1 MPEYVKN
8 TLGEAE
14 TGYIRKERLESRLLA
29 IFKQPIMVQHISERF
44 VFYAPR
50 LVTQDE
56 IDDLREVERL
66 EAGDY
71 DAILPHLRYPT
82 FLTRPEQSNIYV
94 YDSGS
99 SIEHHVFTNSD
110 MFEGHI
116 LTRPKPE
123 TRIVSI
129 CSQNSMKPLGITYT
143 AMRNLINHYSIGPAF
158 FDLLLA
164 FGDKP
169 QSSGAGHGGMT
180 VTHRG
185 DGSYDIQYL
194 FTYAEDHRTNGR
206 VLWTIRQICV
216 FHRYD
221 ASGSGNLWIL
231 LHARPCSK
239 VQQHLE
245 AAIRE
250 QRDELFSDWFALHSV
265 VLSSYLGNWRWC
277 IGKLGEEV
285 EKSVDTALT
294 FDPADTEDNK
304 RNLISLLKPQYL
316 GDKLLPLS
324 SRLGVA
330 LDIVQKLKNV
340 NTNIYSRRL
349 TSDTSSKHAADELEY
364 YTTVLQ
370 GYLGSISVLEKKVQG
385 VSDLL
390 AVSLNVNYQAVA
402 VEINNKML
410 KLTDAAFDDNAT
422 VKVVTLVT
430 LIYLPA
436 SFVSTLL
443 GMNLF
448 EFDGGNGRGFTISG
462 QFWIFVVIAVP
473 LTLLTLAAWYLIIR
487 RRSRLRAKSKDHDM
501 EKAQ

>member
-1 MPEYVKN
+1 MPPF
-8 TLGEAE
+8 T
-14 TGYIRKERLESRLLA
+14 R
-29 IFKQPIMVQHISERF
+29 Q
-44 VFYAPR
+44 
-50 LVTQDE
+50 
-56 IDDLREVERL
+56 L

-123 TRIVSI
+123 TRIV
-129 CSQNSMKPLGITYT
+129 
-143 AMRNLINHYSIGPAF
+143 IGPAF

-185 DGSYDIQYL
+185 DGSYGKLSSDNKWARPMDYP
-194 FTYAEDHRTNGR
+194 TN
-206 VLWTIRQICV
+206 I
-216 FHRYD
+216 
-221 ASGSGNLWIL
+221 
-231 LHARPCSK
+231 PCSK